1 MEDFNNQNPINQ
13 ENISVQQLNPTPTPV
28 NNPVVSQPMV
38 SQTPVTPEIKPSS
51 TYARWASNLL
61 DGIYLG
67 LISIPIFIVFEL
79 LINGGLSID
88 NKVINELENNAY
100 LQIIVLI
107 GLFTYSVGFNV
118 NKGATPGKSSY
129 GLQIVKYGTMEKMG
143 YGRAFVRE
151 LLKLVSYIPVLG
163 TIYFIINVIII
174 LFSKQK
180 RTIYDLIVG
189 TQVIK
194 IK

>member
-1 MEDFNNQNPINQ
+1 MDDFNNQNQTQVDN
-13 ENISVQQLNPTPTPV
+13 S
-28 NNPVVSQPMV
+28 VVSEQTT
-38 SQTPVTPEIKPSS
+38 SQTSVMPEIKPSS
-51 TYARWASNLL
+51 SYARWASNLL
-61 DGIYLG
+61 DAIYISLIGIVILF
-67 LISIPIFIVFEL
+67 IFKFL
-79 LINGGLSID
+79 TSGSLSINSID
-88 NKVINELENNAY
+88 INEFENNVY
-100 LQIIVLI
+100 LQIIALI
-107 GLFTYSVGFNV
+107 VILTCSVGFNV
-118 NKGATPGKSSY
+118 KKGATPGKSGY

-143 YGRAFVRE
+143 YGRAIARE
-151 LLKLVSYIPVLG
+151 LLKLVSYIPLFG